1 MRSSWRI
8 DCILALI
15 IWIQLV
21 WAAPAEHDTSSAISS
36 TPPSTHISTSS
47 IHSES
52 RASVSSDVDASPTQS
67 SHPVIPASPNDA
79 DGTTPTST
87 HHKTSSHSLVIPHT
101 PTRTPYQSWPHPH
114 TTASHAHPFM
124 PSTPIPSST
133 RSSAH
138 GQPVVAIVF
147 EVLAGAAGLFIVL
160 ALARCLYSYKR
171 TPARDRIGALLNR
184 HRLEREMEEME
195 RDRMARISRALE
207 PYRWRPP
214 PPPYQHAPEYDS
226 VVNTDSS
233 IDWGRPTQPVPSHS
247 PPPRSPPPPP
257 PLPP

>member
-1 MRSSWRI
+1 MLRRYASYR
-8 DCILALI
+8 
-15 IWIQLV
+15 LV
-21 WAAPAEHDTSSAISS
+21 CAAPAEHDTSPTLS
-36 TPPSTHISTSS
+36 STSS
-47 IHSES
+47 STHSPTSTHSSS
-52 RASVSSDVDASPTQS
+52 RASLSSDEDGFPTQS
-67 SHPVIPASPNDA
+67 SHPLVTVSANDA
-79 DGTTPTST
+79 DGGTPT
-87 HHKTSSHSLVIPHT
+87 TSRHRTTSHSLVIPHT
-101 PTRTPYQSWPHPH
+101 PTRTLHPSVPHPH
-114 TTASHAHPFM
+114 TTGSHPHPIS
-124 PSTPIPSST
+124 PSTPMPT

-184 HRLEREMEEME
+184 HRLEREMEELE

-214 PPPYQHAPEYDS
+214 PPPYQHAPAYDS
-226 VVNTDSS
+226 VADSS

-247 PPPRSPPPPP
+247 PPPPRSPPPPP